1 MATVCDPA
9 LHGHWRMD
17 VLASSFLRMHSRKLS
32 STTRARAVI
41 PKSITSMTKLCYTT
55 TYLDDVDGVDE
66 GHGDDGG
73 SSGHADL
80 LEKSR
85 GGGGAGGHRPSVG
98 REGGVG
104 EAHLD

>member
-1 MATVCDPA
+1 
-9 LHGHWRMD
+9 
-17 VLASSFLRMHSRKLS
+17 
-32 STTRARAVI
+32 
-41 PKSITSMTKLCYTT
+41 MTKLCYTT

-104 EAHLD
+104 EAHLDVMFEGRKKEQCGTATRRSCNAIKTKDCEK